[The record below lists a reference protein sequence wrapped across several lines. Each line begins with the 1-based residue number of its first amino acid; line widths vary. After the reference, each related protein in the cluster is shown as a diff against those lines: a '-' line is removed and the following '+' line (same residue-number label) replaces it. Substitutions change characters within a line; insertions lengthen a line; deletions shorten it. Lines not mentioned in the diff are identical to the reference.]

1 MSILVGRLTPEWQ
14 INNNTSNSI
23 FGLSMRRRLPRSS
36 LLGTPSFIDRDYMQT
51 QDGSFD
57 VHLIVN
63 SFIFYLRGK
72 DGLNRDI
79 TPPIEDERLHL
90 NSNRPD

>member
-1 MSILVGRLTPEWQ
+1 
-14 INNNTSNSI
+14 
-23 FGLSMRRRLPRSS
+23 MRRRLPRSS

-51 QDGSFD
+51 QAGSFD